1 VTHRPGP
8 GGKPLRRRRPVAEA
22 IQEAEH
28 PATTVQRLGELAEH
42 ASARVRDAVATAAGA
57 SDDLV
62 RRLAADADRN
72 VRLGAATNAAGRPG
86 IEADLAASDD
96 EAVRSILAHTYAS
109 EPYKQLLRATQEV
122 LSSDPSREVR
132 ARIGETTGYRDIYDR
147 LLADHEP
154 RVRGACADNPRTTA
168 EDMERLLSDRH
179 RDTRAMALDSDSG
192 HLTQEQLLRAARD
205 PSADVR
211 WATLF
216 RAGAPDLVAK
226 ALSDD
231 DDETVRDAAQAGARD
246 RGAIWES
253 EGEAGAVADRLRHE
267 AVTWDR

>member
-8 GGKPLRRRRPVAEA
+8 AGKPLRRRRPVAEA

-28 PATTVQRLGELAEH
+28 PATTDQRLGELAEH
-42 ASARVRDAVATAAGA
+42 ASARVRDAVVSAAGA

-96 EAVRSILAHTYAS
+96 DAVRSVLAHTYAR

-122 LSSDPSREVR
+122 LSSDSSREVR
-132 ARIGETTGYRDIYDR
+132 ARIGETTGYRDLYDR

-154 RVRGACADNPRTTA
+154 RVRGACADNPRATP
-168 EDMERLLSDRH
+168 EDMERLLSDPH

-216 RAGAPDLVAK
+216 RAGAPDSVAK
-226 ALSDD
+226 ALADD
-231 DDETVRDAAQAGARD
+231 DDETVRDAAQAGAHY

-253 EGEAGAVADRLRHE
+253 EGEADAVADRLRHE